1 MRIPR
6 IYHAG
11 PLSIGSE
18 ITLDEDASNH
28 VGRVLRMTAGQ
39 RLELFD
45 GTNLTFAADEK
56 LGVKPFC
63 YLYRVNGQRHQLN
76 FVQRKEEMQA
86 YPQYTE
92 SIR

>member
-6 IYHAG
+6 IYHPD

-45 GTNLTFAADEK
+45 AL
-56 LGVKPFC
+56 
-63 YLYRVNGQRHQLN
+63 
-76 FVQRKEEMQA
+76 
-86 YPQYTE
+86 
-92 SIR
+92 I